1 MPQNTH
7 CQGEHCVSEHGEVR
21 WLPSLGPHANL
32 LLCHVCFDY
41 YMTWRK
47 ARNLEI
53 PQWKDLKVED
63 IPAELQKFIDVV
75 TE

>member
-1 MPQNTH
+1 M
-7 CQGEHCVSEHGEVR
+7 
-21 WLPSLGPHANL
+21 PSLGPHANL

-41 YMTWRK
+41 EMTWRK